1 MKAGEK
7 MKKVIIYGMTILIS
21 ASIPIYFLLI
31 WEPLKA
37 KDVIGNNISYSNLN
51 EENEKELK
59 IDENIS
65 INNIEIYNDN
75 IFNNFNN
82 ITSEKREKLNGL
94 IRNLAIEDIIKI
106 NNYFK
111 DLKNKENISKGM
123 ELVKKR
129 MTQDKFEEFKGII
142 KEYINL
148 EEDI

>member
-1 MKAGEK
+1 
-7 MKKVIIYGMTILIS
+7 MKKIIIYAITVLIS

-37 KDVIGNNISYSNLN
+37 KDVIGNDISYTNSN
-51 EENEKELK
+51 EENEKNLNEY
-59 IDENIS
+59 ENLS
-65 INNIEIYNDN
+65 INSIEIYNNNN

-82 ITSEKREKLNGL
+82 ITLEKREKLNLL

-148 EEDI
+148 EDDI

>member
-1 MKAGEK
+1 
-7 MKKVIIYGMTILIS
+7 MKKIIIYGITVLIS

-37 KDVIGNNISYSNLN
+37 KDVIGNDISYINLN
-51 EENEKELK
+51 EENEKKLDT
-59 IDENIS
+59 DENLS
-65 INNIEIYNDN
+65 INNIEIYNNN

-82 ITSEKREKLNGL
+82 ITLEKREKLNAL

-111 DLKNKENISKGM
+111 DLKDKESISKGM